1 MPFQVI
7 FNRRNNNSNPSNESF
22 EFSTHRHNIR
32 KFISQEQV
40 IRTLIIQALNFQQK
54 GTLKIFPA
62 YIRSSSGKVLF
73 FKRHW
78 LVVNDF
84 FGKRERAFRTVS
96 ICVVCTFPALL
107 STLSSFP
114 LSSAGMMSSTLK
126 YFLLLFFTFFVLLIS
141 PASLG
146 NNSSSNLK

>member
-7 FNRRNNNSNPSNESF
+7 FNRRNNNSNPSKESF

-54 GTLKIFPA
+54 GTLKISPA

-84 FGKRERAFRTVS
+84 FGKGERAFRNVS

-114 LSSAGMMSSTLK
+114 LSSAALGWWAQHSSTSCYCSSHSLF
-126 YFLLLFFTFFVLLIS
+126 YWFLRLV
-141 PASLG
+141 
-146 NNSSSNLK
+146 